1 MKKLKVEKI
10 LTVLII
16 ALLIATISTVAS
28 AHTIISPGDLQS
40 NPSNASSAI
49 EDIVGDI
56 LGVAQVIGVAV
67 AVIMLIV
74 LAIKYLSAS
83 PEGKAEI
90 KKSAMIYIVGAI
102 LLFGGVFLLNIIQSF
117 SENLNG
123 GTVTL

>member
-10 LTVLII
+10 LTIIII
-16 ALLIATISTVAS
+16 ALLIATISTVVS
-28 AHTIISPGDLQS
+28 AHTLISPGDLEG
-40 NPSNASSAI
+40 NGTNASNAI
-49 EDIVGDI
+49 QNIVGDI
-56 LGVAQVIGVAV
+56 LGIAQVIGVAV

-117 SENLNG
+117 SENLS
-123 GTVTL
+123 TV

>member
-28 AHTIISPGDLQS
+28 AHTIISPEDLQS

>member
-10 LTVLII
+10 LTIIII
-16 ALLIATISTVAS
+16 ALLIATISTVVS
-28 AHTIISPGDLQS
+28 AHTIISPSDLES
-40 NPSNASSAI
+40 SGTDASNAI
-49 EDIVGDI
+49 QNIVGDI
-56 LGVAQVIGVAV
+56 LGIAQVIGVAV

-117 SENLNG
+117 SENLS
-123 GTVTL
+123 TV